1 MAAGNKKPEDQNTGT
16 ADSERSLR
24 DDAEDQLASLP
35 KHSSDLK
42 GQTPEQLIHELQ
54 VHQIELEI
62 QAEELKKSKL
72 ALEESRDK
80 FLDLYD
86 FAPTGILTIS
96 EKELIVEVNLTG
108 STLLGVGRSEL
119 VMTRFSKF
127 VAPEDQDQWYW
138 YITNL
143 LRQEG
148 KQCCTL
154 RLKYAGGS
162 AFPAR
167 LEGVRLGSGG
177 IRTEARIAFSD
188 ITDMRDKEDALRMSE
203 EKYRNLFTA
212 ESDAI
217 FLVDKKTGSI
227 LEVNDAA
234 CRLYEYSYE
243 EIIHLRNSDLSA
255 EPDDTQAATN
265 ILRDRIPLR
274 YHKKKSG
281 TIFPVEISASRFV
294 LKDRE
299 IIVAAIRDITERKLA
314 EEVLRESEEKFRL
327 ISESSPDHIF
337 IQDRD
342 LRYIW
347 VLNPQLGLRPKD
359 MIGKTDYDILSK
371 KDADLVTTVKRQV
384 LETGKTIHYE
394 TSLSSSLGETEYFE
408 GVYLPKYDNEGKING
423 VRGYFRNITKRKQA
437 EEALQKSETQ
447 LRATLES
454 TADGILAVDNK
465 GKVLQVSRR
474 FAEIWKIPPSI
485 LESGDDRTMLDFV
498 LDQLNDPDAFLKKV
512 QLLYD
517 SDAVDM
523 DILTF
528 KDGRVF
534 ERYTSPMIMDG
545 ARIGRVW
552 SFRDVSERKRAE
564 ETLRESEERF
574 RLLLQHVPSVS
585 VQGYSMDGTTQYWND
600 ASESLYGYTAQEA
613 VGKNLVDLIIPPEM
627 KDDVRKAMTY
637 MAESGQPIPAAELS
651 LMRKD
656 GTRVAVFSSHAI
668 VKRSGSG
675 TELFCIDID
684 LTERK
689 VAEAAFR
696 QLSADHKV
704 IIDHAPAMVWYKDTK
719 NNFIRV
725 NPAGALAFGLP
736 VEEIE
741 GKSTYDLFPDF
752 AEKYYQDDL
761 DVINSGK
768 PRLGIIEPMTTA
780 SGEHLWVQTDKIPL
794 MDEQGT
800 ITGILLFA
808 VDITGRKRAEDALR
822 ESEERFRTI
831 IHSMQFGIV
840 IIDEQTHT
848 IIEANPKAL
857 EMIGG
862 NSESVAG
869 SVCHRFICPAELGKC
884 PVTDLGQNVDSSERV
899 LLNLRGEKVPILKS
913 VIRTT
918 LGGKDVLIESFI
930 DITERKKAEEAL
942 ALAIKKLALLSGI
955 TRHDINNQL
964 TVLRGYLDIL
974 RMKQP
979 DPTLNEYFGK
989 AATAAQCI
997 SSMIQFTKEYEKI
1010 GVHAPVWQ
1018 DCRTVVDT
1026 VAKQAPLGKVMM
1038 KNDLPVG
1045 TEVFADPL
1053 IVKVFYNLMDNAV
1066 RYGGKITTIRFSVEE
1081 ADDHVIICEDDGDG
1095 VVAEEKEKI
1104 FERGFGKNTG
1114 LGLALSREILSI
1126 TGITIRE
1133 TGEPGKGARFE
1144 MTVPKGMWK

>member
-1 MAAGNKKPEDQNTGT
+1 
-16 ADSERSLR
+16 
-24 DDAEDQLASLP
+24 
-35 KHSSDLK
+35 
-42 GQTPEQLIHELQ
+42 
-54 VHQIELEI
+54 
-62 QAEELKKSKL
+62 
-72 ALEESRDK
+72 
-80 FLDLYD
+80 
-86 FAPTGILTIS
+86 
-96 EKELIVEVNLTG
+96 
-108 STLLGVGRSEL
+108 
-119 VMTRFSKF
+119 
-127 VAPEDQDQWYW
+127 
-138 YITNL
+138 
-143 LRQEG
+143 
-148 KQCCTL
+148 
-154 RLKYAGGS
+154 
-162 AFPAR
+162 
-167 LEGVRLGSGG
+167 
-177 IRTEARIAFSD
+177 
-188 ITDMRDKEDALRMSE
+188 
-203 EKYRNLFTA
+203 
-212 ESDAI
+212 
-217 FLVDKKTGSI
+217 
-227 LEVNDAA
+227 
-234 CRLYEYSYE
+234 
-243 EIIHLRNSDLSA
+243 
-255 EPDDTQAATN
+255 
-265 ILRDRIPLR
+265 
-274 YHKKKSG
+274 
-281 TIFPVEISASRFV
+281 
-294 LKDRE
+294 
-299 IIVAAIRDITERKLA
+299 
-314 EEVLRESEEKFRL
+314 
-327 ISESSPDHIF
+327 
-337 IQDRD
+337 
-342 LRYIW
+342 
-347 VLNPQLGLRPKD
+347 
-359 MIGKTDYDILSK
+359 
-371 KDADLVTTVKRQV
+371 
-384 LETGKTIHYE
+384 
-394 TSLSSSLGETEYFE
+394 
-408 GVYLPKYDNEGKING
+408 
-423 VRGYFRNITKRKQA
+423 
-437 EEALQKSETQ
+437 
-447 LRATLES
+447 
-454 TADGILAVDNK
+454 
-465 GKVLQVSRR
+465 
-474 FAEIWKIPPSI
+474 
-485 LESGDDRTMLDFV
+485 
-498 LDQLNDPDAFLKKV
+498 
-512 QLLYD
+512 
-517 SDAVDM
+517 
-523 DILTF
+523 
-528 KDGRVF
+528 
-534 ERYTSPMIMDG
+534 MDG

-899 LLNLRGEKVPILKS
+899 LLNLPGEKVPILKS

-942 ALAIKKLALLSGI
+942 ALAIKKLTLLSGI